1 MAARLFVGNLSFT
14 VQEQELQDHFAQVG
28 AVVSVKVMLDRET
41 GKGRG
46 FGFVDMSS
54 DQEAQAAI
62 EQLNGK
68 EFQGRSLTVN
78 LARPREEHGGG
89 GGGGFRGRR

>member
-1 MAARLFVGNLSFT
+1 M
-14 VQEQELQDHFAQVG
+14 QEQELQDHFAQVG

-89 GGGGFRGRR
+89 AGGGFRGRR

>member
-1 MAARLFVGNLSFT
+1 M
-14 VQEQELQDHFAQVG
+14 
-28 AVVSVKVMLDRET
+28 VSVKVMLDRET